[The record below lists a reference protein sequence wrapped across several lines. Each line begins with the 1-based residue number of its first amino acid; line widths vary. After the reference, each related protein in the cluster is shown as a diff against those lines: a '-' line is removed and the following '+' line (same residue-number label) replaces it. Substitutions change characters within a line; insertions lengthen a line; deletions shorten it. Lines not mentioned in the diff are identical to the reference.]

1 MGLHHIYR
9 EKELFL
15 ILLKNTKTTGHW
27 TCVVI
32 EGSPK
37 KTHYAAYL
45 LTQVTRM
52 TELAFFPL
60 SITVKYFNCLV
71 NTPAPLQLTALPV
84 FLRLLQ
90 SNTFQPLYKDPIPG
104 QLVTFFLNFL

>member
-45 LTQVTRM
+45 LTQVT
-52 TELAFFPL
+52 FPL

-90 SNTFQPLYKDPIPG
+90 SNIFQPLYKDPIPG
-104 QLVTFFLNFL
+104 QLGTFFLNFL